1 MTKTY
6 KKSRIIA
13 GIILILFWGSIAV
26 FAFQK
31 FTASSSPPTSLT
43 SSPEVTYADCN
54 SSCISDDDCLGNYSC
69 VFQTTLGWICRNP
82 SCADMPSCSCPVTSV
97 SSDSASMLAFTPVVN
112 LPTPTPLGF
121 RINAMPNFTP
131 TPTLAPVNPL
141 LSVMPFT
148 DFTGVVGSTF
158 TLVGTS
164 DPYAEVTIQFEPD
177 GIGTIT
183 TADKDGAWRHILT
196 TPLSKGTKQL
206 TITARTIAGGKTEIK
221 QSFTVKSGGSSFSS
235 ILVGLFLLGGI
246 GAVGFF
252 IYKKQQEK
260 QSLLLSDFPPV
271 DDESGGT
278 F

>member
-1 MTKTY
+1 MTETY

-26 FAFQK
+26 FVFQRL
-31 FTASSSPPTSLT
+31 TT
-43 SSPEVTYADCN
+43 SSPSA
-54 SSCISDDDCLGNYSC
+54 
-69 VFQTTLGWICRNP
+69 VFPTPFPEHVQIT
-82 SCADMPSCSCPVTSV
+82 
-97 SSDSASMLAFTPVVN
+97 SDSASMLAFTPVIQS
-112 LPTPTPLGF
+112 PTPTPLGF

-148 DFTGVVGSTF
+148 DLTGVAGSTF
-158 TLVGTS
+158 TLSGTS

-183 TADKDGAWRHILT
+183 TAGKDGAWRYILT
-196 TPLSKGTKQL
+196 TQLSKGTKQL
-206 TITARTIAGGKTEIK
+206 TVTARTVAGGKTEIK
-221 QSFTVKSGGSSFSS
+221 QSFTIKNSGSSLSS
-235 ILVGLFLLGGI
+235 IFIGFFLLGGI
-246 GAVGFF
+246 GVVGFF

-271 DDESGGT
+271 DDESGGA